1 MKPEDTTPDIRN
13 QNQTQENKT
22 KMKSIFEEMMKPKPV
37 KPSTSQPKLTQT
49 QAKTKISGYL
59 WYKWNQIEVVL
70 RERELQQNNKLANC
84 FTTKPEN
91 LSPSIPSVSTTL
103 SPPSN
108 SCPQS
113 APRAVSENQGGFS
126 ADLIWEK
133 ETGLNEAKRG

>member
-1 MKPEDTTPDIRN
+1 MVTCDTSETRLKLFLA
-13 QNQTQENKT
+13 QTK
-22 KMKSIFEEMMKPKPV
+22 
-37 KPSTSQPKLTQT
+37 
-49 QAKTKISGYL
+49 
-59 WYKWNQIEVVL
+59 
-70 RERELQQNNKLANC
+70 RERELQQKNKLATC

-133 ETGLNEAKRG
+133 ETGPNKAKWE